1 MMRLRRTKA
10 KAEGVGGKEF
20 DKLGLRLQNLRR
32 LQNTTQLSLAKELR
46 IGQTA
51 LSHME
56 GRDDIL
62 LSTLNSYVEALGG
75 QLHVAVTF
83 PDAEVISL
91 IGDSHWEP
99 RAGRDVPVQ
108 AGDDDQLPLPNILGP
123 EQFPPSTRDV
133 IFSIRPI
140 HAEKILDGSKT
151 VELRRRFT
159 DGVRPGTLALIYSTS
174 PTSAL
179 TGSARIQDV
188 QRLAVP
194 DLWRKHRS
202 GACLQKGEFE
212 NYFSGLERGYA
223 IVLAAARPLARP
235 VGLPELRER
244 FGFEPP
250 QSYQYIKPDL
260 RALIM

>member
-1 MMRLRRTKA
+1 MVAQRRRKA
-10 KAEGVGGKEF
+10 TAEGLGGKELE
-20 DKLGLRLQNLRR
+20 KLGLRLQNLRH
-32 LQNTTQLSLAKELR
+32 LQNITQVSLAKELL

-56 GRDDIL
+56 SRDDIL
-62 LSTLNSYVEALGG
+62 LSTLNAYVEALGG

-83 PDAEVISL
+83 ADTEAISL
-91 IGDSHWEP
+91 VGDSRWEP
-99 RAGRDVPVQ
+99 RAEGDLR
-108 AGDDDQLPLPNILGP
+108 AEEADDDQLPLPNILGP
-123 EQFPPSTRDV
+123 EQFRPATRDV
-133 IFSIRPI
+133 VFSIRPI

-159 DGVRPGTLALIYSTS
+159 DGIKPGTLALIYSTS

-194 DLWRKHRS
+194 DLWRKHRL
-202 GACLQKGEFE
+202 GACLQKREFE
-212 NYFSGLERGYA
+212 DYFSGLERGYA
-223 IVLAAARPLARP
+223 IVLTSVRPLARP

-250 QSYQYIKPDL
+250 QSYQYIRPDL

>member
-1 MMRLRRTKA
+1 MMKKRRTKA
-10 KAEGVGGKEF
+10 KVEASADNES
-20 DKLGLRLQNLRR
+20 DHLGLRLQNLRR
-32 LQNTTQLSLAKELR
+32 LRNTTQLWLAKKLR

-56 GRDDIL
+56 RRDDIL
-62 LSTLNSYVEALGG
+62 LSTLNAYVEALGG
-75 QLHVAVTF
+75 QLCIAATF
-83 PDAEVISL
+83 PDADAVSL
-91 IGDSHWEP
+91 VGDSRWHVRSEP
-99 RAGRDVPVQ
+99 PGTTAESA
-108 AGDDDQLPLPNILGP
+108 AGDQASLPNILGP
-123 EQFPPSTRDV
+123 TQFPPSRDV

-159 DGVRPGTLALIYSTS
+159 GGVRPGTLALIYSTS

-194 DLWRKHRS
+194 DLWRRHRS
-202 GACLQKGEFE
+202 AACLHKREFE
-212 NYFSGLERGYA
+212 DYFSGLDSGYA
-223 IVLAAARPLARP
+223 IVLASAKPLPRP
-235 VGLPELRER
+235 VGLPELRAR

-250 QSYQYIKPDL
+250 QSYQYIRPHMRTL
-260 RALIM
+260 VM

>member
-1 MMRLRRTKA
+1 MKHRRARA
-10 KAEGVGGKEF
+10 KVEAIRKNEL
-20 DKLGLRLQNLRR
+20 DNLGLRLQNIRR
-32 LQNTTQLSLAKELR
+32 LQNTTQLSLAKQLH

-56 GRDDIL
+56 RRDDIL
-62 LSTLNSYVEALGG
+62 LSTLNAYVEALGG
-75 QLHVAVTF
+75 HLHVAVTF
-83 PDAEVISL
+83 PDAEAVSL
-91 IGDSHWEP
+91 IGDSRWHLRDEP
-99 RAGRDVPVQ
+99 SAAEEPT
-108 AGDDDQLPLPNILGP
+108 DDNQLSLPNIVGP
-123 EQFPPSTRDV
+123 AQFPPSTRDV

-159 DGVRPGTLALIYSTS
+159 GGVRPGTLALIYSTS

-188 QRLAVP
+188 QRLTVP
-194 DLWRKHRS
+194 DLWKRHRS
-202 GACLQKGEFE
+202 GACLHKNEFE
-212 NYFSGLERGYA
+212 DYFSGLDSGYA
-223 IVLAAARPLARP
+223 IVLASAKPLPRP

-250 QSYQYIKPDL
+250 QSYQYMRPHM
-260 RALIM
+260 RALVM